1 MRRSVIHSSKGRPV
15 RSRTTVVRCPR
26 GVPERSGNVSR
37 GDRLA
42 ERRLDLVEDPLHQ
55 RIGRTRGRRGRQPG
69 SRDQDL
75 SKESGHDLAR
85 PETVRMGEFLGQ
97 LGQPH

>member
-15 RSRTTVVRCPR
+15 RSRTTR
-26 GVPERSGNVSR
+26 GVPKRSGNVSR